1 MEKMRGK
8 VQIETVGSVV
18 LKGNPLGDPSVRE
31 VPVYLPPSYGHKR
44 GVRYPVLFYL
54 PGFTGTGRAALNYN
68 PWKENLPQRLD
79 RLIATGRAQECVLV
93 VPDGFTAFGGSQYLN
108 SAGTG
113 RYEDHAASELVDFI
127 SDKFSVSRRPEGR
140 AIMGKSSG
148 GYGALM
154 IGMRH
159 PDVFGHVVSHSGDM
173 FFEMCYGCDMPK
185 VVNGLAAYGDSA
197 LKMRDAFLKSAKK
210 STFDHACLNMMAMA
224 SCYSPNPASPAG
236 FDLPFEVRT
245 GRLLPAVWKRWKE
258 NDPVVAAAR
267 HRAGLKK
274 LKTLYFD
281 CGTRDEFFLHLGA
294 RLFSDELRR
303 LGVSHTYEE
312 HGMGHFDM
320 EERYDVSLALLSKRL
335 KP

>member
-31 VPVYLPPSYGHKR
+31 VPVYLPPSYGRQR

-79 RLIATGRAQECVLV
+79 RLIAAGRARECVLV
-93 VPDGFTAFGGSQYLN
+93 VPDGFTAYGGSQYLN
-108 SAGTG
+108 SSGTG
-113 RYEDHAASELVDFI
+113 RYEDHVAAELVDFI

-173 FFEMCYGCDMPK
+173 FFEMCYGSDIPK
-185 VVNGLAAYGDSA
+185 VVNALAAFEGKA
-197 LKMRDAFLKSAKK
+197 VRMRDAFLKSARK
-210 STFDHACLNMMAMA
+210 SAFDHAALNMMAMA
-224 SCYSPNPASPAG
+224 SCYSPNPKVPAG
-236 FDLPFEVRT
+236 FDLPFNVRT
-245 GRLLPAVWKRWKE
+245 GRLIPKVWKRWKE
-258 NDPVVAAAR
+258 VDPVSAAVR
-267 HRAGLKK
+267 YRGNLKK
-274 LKTLYFD
+274 LQTLYFD

-303 LGVSHTYEE
+303 LGVRHIYEE

-320 EERYDVSLALLSKRL
+320 EERYDRSLALLSKKV